1 MKAVPVLAAVVLIA
15 AVSVAQSPTPMVQP
29 NTIQAGADGKFEA
42 PPDTL
47 LVQFNI
53 SAQENTSRAAYERAS
68 KAAEQVRA
76 LLRSDGIDPKQAH
89 VGAFSVEPVFD
100 WRSPQ
105 RKLVG
110 YRVSTSVEL
119 KIRELAKAGPIVE
132 QLAGIETAGNQSV
145 SYTLEDMDAAKNKA
159 VQDAF
164 RHARSEA
171 DALAQAS
178 GRTLGDLSYAS
189 IDSIQQ
195 GPVFMRTMAAKAMP
209 AEQAPTAEFT
219 PQTVTVTAHVSA
231 VFTMQS
237 PEPRVKPA
245 H

>member
-1 MKAVPVLAAVVLIA
+1 MKTIPVLLTAVLLAAVA
-15 AVSVAQSPTPMVQP
+15 TAQSSAPVIQP

-53 SAQENTSRAAYERAS
+53 SAQEKTSREAYDRAS

-76 LLRSDGIDPKQAH
+76 LLRSNGIDPKQAH

-119 KIRELAKAGPIVE
+119 KIRDLAKAGPIVE

-145 SYTLEDMDAAKNKA
+145 SYTLEDMEAAKNKA

-164 RHARSEA
+164 RRARSEA
-171 DALAQAS
+171 DALAQAA
-178 GRTLGDLSYAS
+178 GRALGELSYAS

-195 GPVFMRTMAAKAMP
+195 GPIYMRTMAAKAMP

-219 PQTVTVTAHVSA
+219 PQTITVNAHVSA
-231 VFTMQS
+231 VFTLKS
-237 PEPRVKPA
+237 SGA

>member
-1 MKAVPVLAAVVLIA
+1 MKKVPVLAAVVLIA
-15 AVSVAQSPTPMVQP
+15 AVSVAQSPSPMVQP

-145 SYTLEDMDAAKNKA
+145 SYTL
-159 VQDAF
+159 DAF
-164 RHARSEA
+164 RRARSEA

-231 VFTMQS
+231 VFTMKS
-237 PEPRVKPA
+237 PEPRIKAA

>member
-1 MKAVPVLAAVVLIA
+1 MKNAVVLFALMITA
-15 AVSVAQSPTPMVQP
+15 LSFAQSPTSMIQP
-29 NTIQAGADGKFEA
+29 NTIQAGADGKFES

-53 SAQENTSRAAYERAS
+53 SAQESTSRAAYDRAS

-76 LLRSDGIDPKQAH
+76 LMRSNGIDPKQAH

-110 YRVSTSVEL
+110 YRVSTAVEL
-119 KIRELAKAGPIVE
+119 KIRDLAKAGPIVE
-132 QLAGIETAGNQSV
+132 QLAGIDTAGNQSV
-145 SYTLEDMDAAKNKA
+145 SYTLEDMEAAKNKA

-164 RHARSEA
+164 RRARSEA

-178 GRTLGDLSYAS
+178 GRALGELSYAS
-189 IDSIQQ
+189 IDSIEQR
-195 GPVFMRTMAAKAMP
+195 PVFVRTMAAKAMP
-209 AEQAPTAEFT
+209 AEQPPTAEFT
-219 PQTVTVTAHVSA
+219 PQTVTVNAHVSA
-231 VFTMQS
+231 VFTLRPS
-237 PEPRVKPA
+237 SA

>member
-1 MKAVPVLAAVVLIA
+1 MKTISVLLSAVLLTALAN
-15 AVSVAQSPTPMVQP
+15 AQSATPVIQP

-53 SAQENTSRAAYERAS
+53 SAQENTSRAAYDRAS

-76 LLRSDGIDPKQAH
+76 LMRSNGIDPKQAR

-110 YRVSTSVEL
+110 YRVSTAVEL
-119 KIRELAKAGPIVE
+119 KIRDLAKAGPIVE
-132 QLAGIETAGNQSV
+132 QLAGIDTAGNQSV
-145 SYTLEDMDAAKNKA
+145 SYTLDDMEAAKNKA

-178 GRTLGDLSYAS
+178 GRALGELSYAS
-189 IDSIQQ
+189 IDSIQP
-195 GPVFMRTMAAKAMP
+195 GPIYMRTMAAKAMP

-231 VFTMQS
+231 VFTLKSQGG
-237 PEPRVKPA
+237 

>member
-1 MKAVPVLAAVVLIA
+1 MRTISVLLSAILLAAVA
-15 AVSVAQSPTPMVQP
+15 SAQSPVPLGQPNTSQP

-53 SAQENTSRAAYERAS
+53 SAQESNSRAAYDRAS

-76 LLRSDGIDPKQAH
+76 LLRSNGIDPKQAH

-119 KIRELAKAGPIVE
+119 KIRDLAKAGPIVE

-145 SYTLEDMDAAKNKA
+145 SYTLEDMEAAKNKA

-164 RHARSEA
+164 RRARSEA
-171 DALAQAS
+171 EALAQAA
-178 GRTLGDLSYAS
+178 GRAVGELSYAS

-195 GPVFMRTMAAKAMP
+195 GPIFMRTMAAKAAP

-231 VFTMQS
+231 VFTLKS
-237 PEPRVKPA
+237 TAAR
-245 H
+245 